1 MKMMLFL
8 LLSMCVYFVVCK
20 YLWVVQMELSVLK
33 FNHGL
38 TEMEFRM
45 LRTLT
50 MICVC
55 VNRGSLQLQKSNL

>member
-33 FNHGL
+33 FSHGL
-38 TEMEFRM
+38 TEMEFYM
-45 LRTLT
+45 LCTLT
-50 MICVC
+50 VICIC
-55 VNRGSLQLQKSNL
+55 IRGSLQLQKSDL

>member
-20 YLWVVQMELSVLK
+20 YLWVVQMKLSDLK

-38 TEMEFRM
+38 TEMEFHV

-50 MICVC
+50 MICIC
-55 VNRGSLQLQKSNL
+55 VIRGSLQLQKSNL